1 MGVAFFGIFGEL
13 SLARTNVPVYYK
25 CNRKIDDYLFENFME
40 RMRKMKKKNGIN
52 KVICSAIV
60 LLVID
65 ICLFII
71 KICFKTENVPN
82 KFSGIELLFDIM
94 LLLFG
99 AIGFLLLFSVWG
111 VALITAFKKGLHNIR
126 YSDDKLWEEIDVYKH
141 RWIENGEYYKKMI
154 RVINCFYQKNGKVDK
169 LVKEKSVDRLFLR
182 LDFLNAQMEFEDDLK
197 SAIQSLVISVVSS
210 VIYGLITKNEFSQ
223 ALIVIIE
230 IISVIAFF
238 LIVIVFY
245 SWRGKFGSYDY
256 LINEYEKKLLLK
268 KIAKLNKVLRVAL
281 KNEETLKAQQ
291 IVIDALIEK
300 CKKAK
305 KEDQDGIEKDIHIVE
320 SLQLDVKH
328 KNKLYV
334 RKVQV
339 GKDKIKLYYRKEREN
354 SCCNFD
360 LLIND
365 EYKKMY
371 KILEKYE
378 WL

>member
-1 MGVAFFGIFGEL
+1 
-13 SLARTNVPVYYK
+13 
-25 CNRKIDDYLFENFME
+25 
-40 RMRKMKKKNGIN
+40 MKKKNGTK
-52 KVICSAIV
+52 KVINSAIV

-65 ICLFII
+65 VCLLII
-71 KICFKTENVPN
+71 KICLKTENIAN
-82 KFSGIELLFDIM
+82 KFSGIGLLLDIM

-126 YSDDKLWEEIDVYKH
+126 YSDDKLWEEIDGYKH
-141 RWIENGEYYKKMI
+141 RWLENGEYYKKMI
-154 RVINCFYQKNGKVDK
+154 RVINCFYQKKGKVDK

-210 VIYGLITKNEFSQ
+210 VIYGLITKNEFNQ
-223 ALIVIIE
+223 VLIIIIE

-256 LINEYEKKLLLK
+256 LINQYEKELLLK
-268 KIAKLNKVLRVAL
+268 KIAKLNKVLSVTIE
-281 KNEETLKAQQ
+281 NEETLKTQQ
-291 IVIDALIEK
+291 IVINALIEK

-305 KEDQDGIEKDIHIVE
+305 KEDQEEIEKDIHIVE
-320 SLQLDVKH
+320 SLQLDIKH

-334 RKVQV
+334 QKVQV
-339 GKDKIKLYYRKEREN
+339 GKETIKLYYQKVRRN
-354 SCCNFD
+354 SCYNFD
-360 LLIND
+360 LLINNQ
-365 EYKKMY
+365 YKKMY
-371 KILEKYE
+371 RILEKYE